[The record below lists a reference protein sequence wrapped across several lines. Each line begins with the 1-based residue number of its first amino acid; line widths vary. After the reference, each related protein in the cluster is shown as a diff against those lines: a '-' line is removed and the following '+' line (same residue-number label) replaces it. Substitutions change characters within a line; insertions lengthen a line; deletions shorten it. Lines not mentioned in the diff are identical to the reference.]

1 MLDFLNSLGK
11 KMISQPERVSTDT
24 YSDAITGQVK
34 DTVVDYVE
42 NFPIADS
49 EFYSKLGTGV
59 VGSALS
65 IPAEAVNIASYVPY
79 SPYKGIRELGVL
91 EPFQK
96 NSTVAFLKNLGLKAS
111 TALGNP
117 ENRAFTTTGNVGE
130 RYAEGLAS
138 DVLVGGGFALGK

>member
-96 NSTVAFLKNLGLKAS
+96 NSTVAFLK
-111 TALGNP
+111 T
-117 ENRAFTTTGNVGE
+117 
-130 RYAEGLAS
+130 
-138 DVLVGGGFALGK
+138 